1 MPRSINPSTVAKPQS
16 NYSQAVVHK
25 SGGERIVISGQLGV
39 RPDGSLEQGFEAQA
53 ERAWR
58 NVLDILTDAGFETT
72 HLVKVT
78 TFVTEP
84 GRTAAARAVRDRM
97 MGGHACASTYLQI
110 AGLARD
116 GFLIEIEAEAVR
128 D

>member
-1 MPRSINPSTVAKPQS
+1 MPRSINPPEVAKPQS
-16 NYSQAVVHK
+16 NYAQAVIHK
-25 SGGERIVISGQLGV
+25 AGAERIVVSGQLGV
-39 RPDGSLEQGFEAQA
+39 RPDGTLEEGFEAQA
-53 ERAWR
+53 VQAWK
-58 NVLDILTDAGFETT
+58 NILAILSAAGFATQ

-97 MGGHACASTYLQI
+97 LGGHACASTYLQI
-110 AGLARD
+110 SGLARD
-116 GFLIEIEAEAVR
+116 GFLIEIEAEAVK

>member
-1 MPRSINPSTVAKPQS
+1 MPRGINPPDVAKPQS
-16 NYSQAVVHK
+16 NYAQAMIHK
-25 SGGERIVISGQLGV
+25 AGGERIVISGQLGV
-39 RPDGSLEQGFEAQA
+39 KPDGSLEAGFEAQA
-53 ERAWR
+53 ERAWM
-58 NVLDILTDAGFETT
+58 NVVAILKSAGFEIQ

-84 GRTAAARAVRDRM
+84 GRTAAARAVRDKAL
-97 MGGHACASTYLQI
+97 GGHACASTYLQI

-116 GFLIEIEAEAVR
+116 GFLIEIEAEAVK

>member
-1 MPRSINPSTVAKPQS
+1 MPQAINPPTVSKPQS
-16 NYSQAVVHK
+16 NYAQAVVHK
-25 SGGERIVISGQLGV
+25 AGAERIVISGQLGV
-39 RPDGSLEQGFEAQA
+39 RQDGTLEQGFEAQA

-58 NVLDILTDAGFETT
+58 NVVAILTAAGFEVK

-84 GRTAAARAVRDRM
+84 GRTATARGIRDRVL
-97 MGGHACASTYLQI
+97 GGHACASTYLQI
-110 AGLARD
+110 AGLARED
-116 GFLIEIEAEAVR
+116 FLVEIEAEAVK